1 MKKIIPFKKDLVFK
15 TKVSEITSIS
25 LEHTLD
31 FVNDDEI
38 NGEFTISGDY
48 KMTEGSINRENFL
61 FKLPFDIVLDSRY
74 KKDNISLDVDDFYYE
89 IINNEILRVNIEV
102 FIDGDILI
110 EEPIVLEKELTM
122 TLETEKSDNDRLDI
136 PNINIDNNE
145 NINTNDNNNEDVKVT
160 DNIFD
165 NIDNKETYTT
175 YHVYIMKEEDN
186 LESILTKYN
195 TTKEA
200 LEDYNDLSNLK
211 VGDKVIIPTLNE

>member
-122 TLETEKSDNDRLDI
+122 ALETEKSDNDRLDI

>member
-122 TLETEKSDNDRLDI
+122 ALETEKSDNDRLDI

-145 NINTNDNNNEDVKVT
+145 NINTNDNNNEDVTK